1 MSASEPVA
9 VRVAFKGPLFRVEV
23 QTWGDRRRDVV
34 RHPGACGAVVLIEG
48 DRVLLVRQL
57 REAVGRALLEIPA
70 GVRDVPGESAEQT
83 VRREILEETGHLVA
97 RIKPLGG
104 ILTTPGFS
112 DERIELFLAWAGPG
126 APAPV
131 AEAGV
136 ETVTVR
142 FDEAVRMVSAGEIED
157 AKTCVGLLL
166 ARDARRGQER

>member
-1 MSASEPVA
+1 M
-9 VRVAFKGPLFRVEV
+9 
-23 QTWGDRRRDVV
+23 
-34 RHPGACGAVVLIEG
+34 
-48 DRVLLVRQL
+48 
-57 REAVGRALLEIPA
+57 LLEIPA